1 MPAQR
6 SFNKKNDSGQ
16 DAVLSNQTNHALKGK
31 RQVVEQTDGGLDN

>member
-6 SFNKKNDSGQ
+6 LSNKKNDSEQ

-31 RQVVEQTDGGLDN
+31 R